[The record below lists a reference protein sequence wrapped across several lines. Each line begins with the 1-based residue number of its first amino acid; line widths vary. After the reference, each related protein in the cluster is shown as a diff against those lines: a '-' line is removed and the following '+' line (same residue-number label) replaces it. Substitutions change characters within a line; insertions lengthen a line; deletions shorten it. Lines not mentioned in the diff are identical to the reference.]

1 MRTISKHSQLK
12 KTPAGESGSAS
23 CSPLPDPGT
32 VNTDPAG
39 AYYMNYQEQIKS
51 PQWQKRRLEILQRDK
66 FTCQIC
72 GDKKTELHVH
82 HIAYLKGRMAW
93 DYSDKLL
100 ATVCSECHESIH
112 TMNYDAQIII
122 FRLFKKFGTD
132 AVTKLFS
139 YLIEISE

>member
-1 MRTISKHSQLK
+1 MHRLK
-12 KTPAGESGSAS
+12 KTFTVKKDPTGESGSELS
-23 CSPLPDPGT
+23 MPVPDPGICHS
-32 VNTDPAG
+32 DPVG
-39 AYYMNYQEQIKS
+39 AYYMTYQEQIKS
-51 PQWQKRRLEILQRDK
+51 PKWQKRRLEILNRDK

-72 GDKKTELHVH
+72 GDKESELHVH

-93 DYSDKLL
+93 DYNDKLL
-100 ATVCSECHESIH
+100 ATVCSECHDSIH